1 MVKRFVLSL
10 TLLLTGALAAG
21 VAWHSTR
28 THAQDQP
35 PAASTDGGANSVTDD
50 SINDKAKKAHG
61 GDERAVRE
69 LADEVF
75 NTPYF
80 AEVPETIRQAIKE
93 RVLRHEADYRKGK
106 KGVKEEQVVQ
116 TVNGLADKFELPE
129 YAKTSPLQVRV
140 LRARLKG
147 GYPDFIAPD
156 TDPQNRG
163 LKKKVG
169 ARLKAEM
176 SPLEAVFTT
185 AVLVQQK
192 LLNED
197 FQLGPGEYSDYLHKK
212 ELEKWH
218 AAREGHQGDHGHKH
232 QLGFVE
238 KSKYRELR
246 EGIGRK
252 AKQMNPADLLSLPD
266 QTLDALGIKR

>member
-1 MVKRFVLSL
+1 MLKRFVLGL
-10 TLLLTGALAAG
+10 TLLLTGALAPG

-28 THAQDQP
+28 THAQDQL
-35 PAASTDGGANSVTDD
+35 PAASTDGGANGVTDD
-50 SINDKAKKAHG
+50 SINEKAKKAHG

-80 AEVPETIRQAIKE
+80 AEMPEALRQAVKE
-93 RVLRHEADYRKGK
+93 RVLRHEADYRAGK
-106 KGVKEEQVVQ
+106 KGVKEGQVVQ
-116 TVNGLADKFELPE
+116 TVNGLADKFELPD

-140 LRARLKG
+140 LRARLRA
-147 GYPDFIAPD
+147 GYPDFIAQD

-169 ARLKAEM
+169 ARLKTEM

-185 AVLVQQK
+185 AVLMQQK

-197 FQLGPGEYSDYLHKK
+197 FQLAPGEYSDHLHKQ
-212 ELEKWH
+212 ELEKWK
-218 AAREGHQGDHGHKH
+218 AAREGHQSERGHKH
-232 QLGFVE
+232 RLGFAQ
-238 KSKYRELR
+238 KSKYQEIREAIR
-246 EGIGRK
+246 RK
-252 AKQMNPADLLSLPD
+252 AERMSAADLLALPD
-266 QTLDALGIKR
+266 ETLDALGINR